1 MCEYNIGY
9 IDDDAGAVKD
19 YAELLENYVTL
30 KLVENCTTMQ
40 DVYSWILENKI
51 ECFIADFKLS
61 DQYTFNGAELLEFLN
76 KKLPDLVCI
85 ILTNYPCD
93 SIAEN
98 LVSSILIKDRNI
110 SLNNIGSITT
120 FGEEL
125 KQASEVFNKRLIN
138 LENDFRRFLAKKR
151 EKAITI
157 NEEEYF
163 IHLYSILKAYN
174 KVDDLPSEMFK
185 TEISDKID
193 KILELTSQCISLEKK
208 NND

>member
-9 IDDDAGAVKD
+9 IDDDTSAFKD

-30 KLVENCTTMQ
+30 KLVENCSTKQ
-40 DVYSWILENKI
+40 DIYNWILENKI

-61 DQYTFNGAELLEFLN
+61 DQYTFNGTELLEFLN

-93 SIAEN
+93 SVAEN
-98 LVSSILIKDRNI
+98 LVSSILIKDRQILNSIDNI
-110 SLNNIGSITT
+110 IH

-125 KQASEVFNKRLIN
+125 KQASEVFTKRLIN
-138 LENDFRRFLAKKR
+138 LENDFSTLLVKKR
-151 EKAITI
+151 EKTITI

-193 KILELTSQCISLEKK
+193 KILELTSQCISLEKE
-208 NND
+208 NNG

>member
-9 IDDDAGAVKD
+9 IDDDKSAFKD
-19 YAELLENYVTL
+19 YTELLENYVTL
-30 KLVENCTTMQ
+30 KLVENCSTKQ
-40 DVYSWILENKI
+40 DIYNWILENKI

-61 DQYTFNGAELLEFLN
+61 DQYTFNGTELLEFLN

-93 SIAEN
+93 SVAEN
-98 LVSSILIKDRNI
+98 LVSSILIKDRQILNSIDNI
-110 SLNNIGSITT
+110 IH

-125 KQASEVFNKRLIN
+125 KQASEVFTKRLIN
-138 LENDFRRFLAKKR
+138 LENDFSTLLVKKR
-151 EKAITI
+151 EKTNTI

-174 KVDDLPSEMFK
+174 KVDDLPGEMFK

-193 KILELTSQCISLEKK
+193 KILELTSQCISLEKE
-208 NND
+208 NNG

>member
-1 MCEYNIGY
+1 MGEYNIGY
-9 IDDDAGAVKD
+9 IDDDAGTFRD

-40 DVYSWILENKI
+40 DVYNWILENKI

-61 DQYTFNGAELLEFLN
+61 NQYTFNGTELLEFLN

-98 LVSSILIKDRNI
+98 LVSSILIKGRDI
-110 SLNNIGSITT
+110 LNSEEGITT

-125 KQASEVFNKRLIN
+125 KQASEVFIKRLMN
-138 LENDFRRFLAKKR
+138 LENNFSVLLTKKR
-151 EKAITI
+151 EKTITI
-157 NEEEYF
+157 AEEESL
-163 IHLYSILKAYN
+163 INLYSILKAYN
-174 KVDDLPSEMFK
+174 RIDDIPSEIFK
-185 TEISDKID
+185 SEISDKID
-193 KILELTSQCISLEKK
+193 KLLELTNQCISLEKK
-208 NND
+208 NNA

>member
-9 IDDDAGAVKD
+9 IDDDSSAFKD

-30 KLVENCTTMQ
+30 KLVEDCTTMQ
-40 DVYSWILENKI
+40 DVYNWILENKI

-61 DQYTFNGAELLEFLN
+61 EQYTFNGTELLEFLN

-85 ILTNYPCD
+85 ILTNYPSH

-110 SLNNIGSITT
+110 SLNNIENITI

-125 KQASEVFNKRLIN
+125 KQASEVFSKRLIN
-138 LENDFRRFLAKKR
+138 LENDFSILLAKKR
-151 EKAITI
+151 EKTITI

-174 KVDDLPSEMFK
+174 KVDDLPNEMFK
-185 TEISDKID
+185 TEMSDKID

>member
-9 IDDDAGAVKD
+9 IDDDACTFKD

-40 DVYSWILENKI
+40 DVYNWILENKI

-61 DQYTFNGAELLEFLN
+61 DQYIFNGTELLEFLN

-93 SIAEN
+93 SISEN
-98 LVSSILIKDRNI
+98 LVSSILIKNRTI
-110 SLNNIGSITT
+110 LSSVEGITT

-125 KQASEVFNKRLIN
+125 KQSTKVFNKRLIN
-138 LENDFRRFLAKKR
+138 LENDFNILLVKKR
-151 EKAITI
+151 EKTITA
-157 NEEEYF
+157 NEEEIF
-163 IHLYSILKAYN
+163 LNLYYVLRAYN
-174 KVDDLPSEMFK
+174 RIDDLPSEIFK
-185 TEISDKID
+185 SEISDKID
-193 KILELTSQCISLEKK
+193 KILELATQCVSLEKK
-208 NND
+208 KND

>member
-9 IDDDAGAVKD
+9 IDDDSSAFKD

-30 KLVENCTTMQ
+30 KLVENCSTKQ
-40 DVYSWILENKI
+40 DVYNWILENKI

-93 SIAEN
+93 SISEN
-98 LVSSILIKDRNI
+98 LVSSILIKDRQI
-110 SLNNIGSITT
+110 LKSINNIAH

-125 KQASEVFNKRLIN
+125 KQASEVFTKRLIN
-138 LENDFRRFLAKKR
+138 LERDFSKLLTKKR
-151 EKAITI
+151 EKTITA
-157 NEEEYF
+157 NEEENF
-163 IHLYSILKAYN
+163 LNLYYVLKAYN
-174 KVDDLPSEMFK
+174 RIDDLPSEIFK
-185 TEISDKID
+185 SEISDKID
-193 KILELTSQCISLEKK
+193 KILELTTQCVSLEKK
-208 NND
+208 KND

>member
-9 IDDDAGAVKD
+9 IDDDTSAFKD

-30 KLVENCTTMQ
+30 KLVENCSTKQ
-40 DVYSWILENKI
+40 DIYNWILDNKI

-61 DQYTFNGAELLEFLN
+61 DQYTFNGTELLEFLN

-93 SIAEN
+93 SVAEN
-98 LVSSILIKDRNI
+98 LVSSILIKDRQILNSIDNI
-110 SLNNIGSITT
+110 IH
-120 FGEEL
+120 FAEEL
-125 KQASEVFNKRLIN
+125 KQASEVFTKRLIN
-138 LENDFRRFLAKKR
+138 LENDFSTLLVKKR
-151 EKAITI
+151 EKTITI

-174 KVDDLPSEMFK
+174 KVEDLPSEMFK

-193 KILELTSQCISLEKK
+193 KILELTSQCISLEKE
-208 NND
+208 NNG

>member
-9 IDDDAGAVKD
+9 IDDDSSAFKD

-30 KLVENCTTMQ
+30 KLVEDCTTMQ
-40 DVYSWILENKI
+40 DVYNWILENKI

-61 DQYTFNGAELLEFLN
+61 EQYTFNGTELLEFLN

-85 ILTNYPCD
+85 ILTNYPSH

-110 SLNNIGSITT
+110 SLNNIENITI

-125 KQASEVFNKRLIN
+125 KQASEVFSKRLIN
-138 LENDFRRFLAKKR
+138 LENDFSILLAKKR
-151 EKAITI
+151 EKTITI

-174 KVDDLPSEMFK
+174 KVDDLPNEMFK
-185 TEISDKID
+185 TEMSDKID
-193 KILELTSQCISLEKK
+193 KILELTSQCISMEKK

>member
-9 IDDDAGAVKD
+9 IDDDAGTFRD

-40 DVYSWILENKI
+40 DVYNWILENKI

-61 DQYTFNGAELLEFLN
+61 NQYTFNGTELLEFLN

-98 LVSSILIKDRNI
+98 LVSSILIKGRDI
-110 SLNNIGSITT
+110 LNSEEGITT

-125 KQASEVFNKRLIN
+125 KQASEVFIKRLIN
-138 LENDFRRFLAKKR
+138 LENNFSALLTKKR
-151 EKAITI
+151 EKTITI
-157 NEEEYF
+157 NEEESL
-163 IHLYSILKAYN
+163 INLYSVLKAYN
-174 KVDDLPSEMFK
+174 KIDDIPSEIFK
-185 TEISDKID
+185 SEISDKID
-193 KILELTSQCISLEKK
+193 KLLELTNQCISLEKK
-208 NND
+208 NNA

>member
-9 IDDDAGAVKD
+9 IDDDSSAFKD

-30 KLVENCTTMQ
+30 KLVENCLTKQ
-40 DVYSWILENKI
+40 DVYNWILENEI

-61 DQYTFNGAELLEFLN
+61 DQYTFNGTELLEFLN

-93 SIAEN
+93 SVAEN

-110 SLNNIGSITT
+110 LNSIEGITT

-125 KQASEVFNKRLIN
+125 RQASEVFTKRLIN
-138 LENDFRRFLAKKR
+138 LENEFSLLLGKKR
-151 EKAITI
+151 KKKISA
-157 NEEEYF
+157 NEEESF
-163 IHLYSILKAYN
+163 LALYYILKAYN
-174 KVDDLPSEMFK
+174 RIDDLPSEIFK
-185 TEISDKID
+185 SEISDKID
-193 KILELTSQCISLEKK
+193 KILELTTQCVSLEQKK
-208 NND
+208 NE

>member
-9 IDDDAGAVKD
+9 IDDDTSVFKD

-30 KLVENCTTMQ
+30 KLVKNCSTKQ
-40 DVYSWILENKI
+40 DIYNWILENKI

-61 DQYTFNGAELLEFLN
+61 DQYTFNGTELLEFLN

-93 SIAEN
+93 SVAEN
-98 LVSSILIKDRNI
+98 LVSSILIKDRQILNSIDNI
-110 SLNNIGSITT
+110 TH

-125 KQASEVFNKRLIN
+125 KQASEVFAKRLIN
-138 LENDFRRFLAKKR
+138 LENNFSALLAKKR
-151 EKAITI
+151 EKTIAI

-174 KVDDLPSEMFK
+174 KVDDLPNEMFK

-193 KILELTSQCISLEKK
+193 KILELTSQCISLEKE

>member
-9 IDDDAGAVKD
+9 IDDDSSAFKD

-30 KLVENCTTMQ
+30 KLVENCSTKQ
-40 DVYSWILENKI
+40 DVYNWILENKI

-93 SIAEN
+93 SVAEN

-110 SLNNIGSITT
+110 LSRIQGITT

-125 KQASEVFNKRLIN
+125 RQASEVFTKRLIN
-138 LENDFRRFLAKKR
+138 LENEFSILLGKK
-151 EKAITI
+151 KKKKITV
-157 NEEEYF
+157 NEEESF
-163 IHLYSILKAYN
+163 LTLYYVLKAYN
-174 KVDDLPSEMFK
+174 RIDDLPSEIFK
-185 TEISDKID
+185 SEILDKID
-193 KILELTSQCISLEKK
+193 KILELTTQCVSLEQKK
-208 NND
+208 NE

>member
-9 IDDDAGAVKD
+9 IDDDSSAFKD

-30 KLVENCTTMQ
+30 KLVENCSTKQ
-40 DVYSWILENKI
+40 DVYNWILENKI

-93 SIAEN
+93 SISEN
-98 LVSSILIKDRNI
+98 LVSSILIKNRTI
-110 SLNNIGSITT
+110 LSSVEGITI

-125 KQASEVFNKRLIN
+125 KQASEVFSKRLIN
-138 LENDFRRFLAKKR
+138 LENDFSILLAKKR
-151 EKAITI
+151 EKTITI

-174 KVDDLPSEMFK
+174 KVDDLPNEMFK
-185 TEISDKID
+185 TEMSDKID

>member
-9 IDDDAGAVKD
+9 IDDDTSAFKD

-30 KLVENCTTMQ
+30 KLVENCSTKQ
-40 DVYSWILENKI
+40 DIYNWILENKI

-61 DQYTFNGAELLEFLN
+61 DQYTFNGTELLEFLN

-93 SIAEN
+93 SVAEN
-98 LVSSILIKDRNI
+98 LVSSILIKDRQILNSIDNI
-110 SLNNIGSITT
+110 IH
-120 FGEEL
+120 FAEEL
-125 KQASEVFNKRLIN
+125 KQASEVFTKRLIN
-138 LENDFRRFLAKKR
+138 LENDFSTLLVKKR
-151 EKAITI
+151 EKTITI

-193 KILELTSQCISLEKK
+193 KILELTSQCISLEKE
-208 NND
+208 NNG

>member
-9 IDDDAGAVKD
+9 IDDDTSAFKD

-30 KLVENCTTMQ
+30 KLVENCSTKQ
-40 DVYSWILENKI
+40 DIYNWILENKI

-61 DQYTFNGAELLEFLN
+61 DQYTFNGTELLEFLN

-93 SIAEN
+93 SVAEN
-98 LVSSILIKDRNI
+98 LVSSILIKDRQILNSIDNI
-110 SLNNIGSITT
+110 IH
-120 FGEEL
+120 FAEEL
-125 KQASEVFNKRLIN
+125 KQASEVFTKRLIN
-138 LENDFRRFLAKKR
+138 LENDFSTLLVKKR
-151 EKAITI
+151 EKTITI

-174 KVDDLPSEMFK
+174 KVDDLPSVIFK

-193 KILELTSQCISLEKK
+193 KILELTSQCISLEKE
-208 NND
+208 NNG

>member
-9 IDDDAGAVKD
+9 IDDDTSVFKD

-30 KLVENCTTMQ
+30 KLVENCSTKQ
-40 DVYSWILENKI
+40 DIYNWILENKI

-61 DQYTFNGAELLEFLN
+61 DQYTFNGTELLEFLN

-93 SIAEN
+93 SVAEN
-98 LVSSILIKDRNI
+98 LVSSILIKDRQILNSIDNI
-110 SLNNIGSITT
+110 TH

-125 KQASEVFNKRLIN
+125 KQASEVFAKRLIN
-138 LENDFRRFLAKKR
+138 LENNFSALLAKKR
-151 EKAITI
+151 EKTIAI

-174 KVDDLPSEMFK
+174 KVDDLPNEMFK

-193 KILELTSQCISLEKK
+193 KILELTSQCISLEKE